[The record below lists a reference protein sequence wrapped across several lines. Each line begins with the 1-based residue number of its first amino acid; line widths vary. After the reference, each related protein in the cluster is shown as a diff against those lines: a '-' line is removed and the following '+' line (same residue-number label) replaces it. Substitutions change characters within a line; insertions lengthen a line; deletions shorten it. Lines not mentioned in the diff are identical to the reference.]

1 MNVDKKSLT
10 DKLVEL
16 LPEKAIANFREIE
29 SISHEMAKQNMG
41 YSHSPYQ
48 VYIATQCFSESRKVV
63 PMILGPGQGKSMIC
77 YLLAKKHAELG
88 DEVCIVVHSGPALT
102 AYEEL
107 LGAYG
112 NESITVA

>member
-1 MNVDKKSLT
+1 
-10 DKLVEL
+10 
-16 LPEKAIANFREIE
+16 
-29 SISHEMAKQNMG
+29 
-41 YSHSPYQ
+41 
-48 VYIATQCFSESRKVV
+48 
-63 PMILGPGQGKSMIC
+63 MILGPGQGKSMIC